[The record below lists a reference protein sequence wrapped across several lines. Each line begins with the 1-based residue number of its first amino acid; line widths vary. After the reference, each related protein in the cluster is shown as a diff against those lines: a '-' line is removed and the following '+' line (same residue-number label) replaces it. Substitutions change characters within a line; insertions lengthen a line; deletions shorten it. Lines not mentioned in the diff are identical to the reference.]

1 MVLWLWGR
9 KSIFCNEIKCYSI
22 QSWPKYLGHYD
33 ILNQFCCFYHSDT
46 PPPVQ
51 CWNFP
56 NFYSPMFLDATLI
69 GGKGGI
75 QIRNLTFLTACE
87 TGRVPNPKI
96 CRGGPRTFGQDCK
109 IKTLPHVP
117 DDCTL
122 LRYFLLSSPDPHSRV
137 CRNETIIIYIKKMQ
151 TKRRI
156 VSKGV
161 IFLTWPYICGI
172 QRWRQE
178 FPDTGAKVL
187 DMGAKLGGIRGHAPP
202 PKCHN
207 LSLKWR
213 LPRFQRHIITT
224 ADKPQHLF

>member
-87 TGRVPNPKI
+87 VGRVPNPQN
-96 CRGGPRTFGQDCK
+96 CRGDPRTFGQDSSFYR
-109 IKTLPHVP
+109 KTHHSI
-117 DDCTL
+117 TK
-122 LRYFLLSSPDPHSRV
+122 YFPLSPFPLQAS
-137 CRNETIIIYIKKMQ
+137 
-151 TKRRI
+151 I
-156 VSKGV
+156 VIPISH
-161 IFLTWPYICGI
+161 
-172 QRWRQE
+172 Q
-178 FPDTGAKVL
+178 
-187 DMGAKLGGIRGHAPP
+187 
-202 PKCHN
+202 
-207 LSLKWR
+207 LSL
-213 LPRFQRHIITT
+213 ITQLSIHMYPSFAQT
-224 ADKPQHLF
+224 YPQVSQFHTRYP

>member
-87 TGRVPNPKI
+87 IGRVPNPKI

-202 PKCHN
+202 PKM
-207 LSLKWR
+207 S
-213 LPRFQRHIITT
+213 
-224 ADKPQHLF
+224 